1 MTFIKIRRTIWVDF
15 FLNQEQPGVW
25 ACEGAWGD
33 LMLLRR
39 DNPSESQVIKMV
51 AIIL

>member
-25 ACEGAWGD
+25 ACEGAWGEFD
-33 LMLLRR
+33 AVTARQSIR
-39 DNPSESQVIKMV
+39 ISGD
-51 AIIL
+51 